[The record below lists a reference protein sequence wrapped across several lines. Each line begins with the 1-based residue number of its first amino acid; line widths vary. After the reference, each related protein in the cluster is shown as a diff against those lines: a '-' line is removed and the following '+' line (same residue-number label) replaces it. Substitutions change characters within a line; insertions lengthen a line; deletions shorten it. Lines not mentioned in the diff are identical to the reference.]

1 MAKSPYRLLTLQRA
15 IGSGA
20 NSYLLTY
27 QKKSVTKKMLLTK
40 ISDKKLKRMKPEDEG
55 ILKLAA
61 TFKSK
66 FGFELVD

>member
-20 NSYLLTY
+20 YLLTY
-27 QKKSVTKKMLLTK
+27 QKKSVTKKMLLTE
-40 ISDKKLKRMKPEDEG
+40 ISDKKLKRVKSEDDG

-66 FGFELVD
+66 FGFELVE